1 MNAIKQGYKQT
12 KVGII
17 PEDWEVVKL
26 GDICKFQQGVQVDLE
41 LQKNYPIDGYV
52 KFLRIENYTQNSND
66 FRYIPINLSQNKTIA
81 ENEIAIVRYGATA
94 GYIARG
100 YNGVLANNLFK
111 LIPNLKFIKNEF
123 LYFCLTSQKVFNF
136 FQSEM
141 AGGAMPALSFGIV
154 EVLKLYLP
162 PLKQQEKIAEIL
174 TTWDE
179 AISLHVKLIEEKEQL
194 KIGLMQ
200 KLLSG
205 EVRFSGFCDEWK
217 KVKLGDICNITTGT
231 SKSQFIGEGD
241 YYVIDMGS
249 VSSTGNL
256 IASKKTALQKD
267 LLQKGDLIMPKDDIG
282 GGQIIGKVALIE
294 EDNKYI
300 LGDHV
305 FKIVTKQNS
314 RFLLYKINSFEV
326 NNNLKRKVT
335 GSAQLGLNKKN
346 VEDLQIYLPSLPEQ
360 QRIAEVLSFADDA
373 LNLLKKELEE
383 LKQQKK
389 GLMQKLLTGEV
400 RVNV

>member
-179 AISLHVKLIEEKEQL
+179 AISLYVKLIEEKEQL

-205 EVRFSGFCDEWK
+205 EVRFAGFCDEWK

>member
-1 MNAIKQGYKQT
+1 MTSIKQGYKQT

-17 PEDWEVVKL
+17 PEDWEVVSLNDGVIFLDHKRKPLKDEDRQKIQGSYPYYGASGIIDYVNDYIFDEELILIGEDGANIIDRSSRLVFLVNGKYWVNNHAHVLKAKANLNNYFLCEYLESLKYDKYNTGTAQPKL
-26 GDICKFQQGVQVDLE
+26 NKEIV
-41 LQKNYPIDGYV
+41 
-52 KFLRIENYTQNSND
+52 SN
-66 FRYIPINLSQNKTIA
+66 IPI
-81 ENEIAIVRYGATA
+81 
-94 GYIARG
+94 
-100 YNGVLANNLFK
+100 
-111 LIPNLKFIKNEF
+111 IK
-123 LYFCLTSQKVFNF
+123 
-136 FQSEM
+136 
-141 AGGAMPALSFGIV
+141 
-154 EVLKLYLP
+154 P
-162 PLKQQEKIAEIL
+162 PLKEQEKIAEIL

-373 LNLLKKELEE
+373 INLLKKELEE